1 MANNILSVIWITDQH
16 WSYYYLLIGFLL
28 LIICFLLY
36 RLRQLKK
43 NIGKE
48 QDYYHSLFDILDNLP
63 FPIMVK
69 DIQNSFRYYYWN
81 KESELQSGI
90 KREEAIGCTD
100 YEIYGEERG
109 RKYRDVDES
118 LVQADKIYRAEE
130 SYSTVDGAVHD
141 TIAVK
146 SIIKWKEK
154 KKWLLV
160 TRWDI
165 TRLKTYERELIAAK
179 EELEKIRLSAP
190 GQVCTQTID
199 VTREDAPFSLE
210 QLITKMGGMDVFLLS
225 SGIGKQ
231 NLSLQPDIE
240 LQTAATNV
248 SGFIRMVNAAYHYFE
263 QRGKGHI
270 AVISS
275 IAGTKGLGSAPAY
288 SATKR
293 FQNTYINAL
302 EQLAHMKKLNISFTD
317 IRPGFVATPLLKDDK
332 YPLLMHTSQ
341 VASQIVKA
349 ISRRKRV
356 AIIDWRYQ
364 FIVFFWKLIP
374 GWLWVRLPVRNQ

>member
-1 MANNILSVIWITDQH
+1 MKRIII
-16 WSYYYLLIGFLL
+16 IGAT
-28 LIICFLLY
+28 
-36 RLRQLKK
+36 
-43 NIGKE
+43 
-48 QDYYHSLFDILDNLP
+48 
-63 FPIMVK
+63 
-69 DIQNSFRYYYWN
+69 
-81 KESELQSGI
+81 SGI
-90 KREEAIGCTD
+90 GLEVARCYLKDGWQVGVAGRRE
-100 YEIYGEERG
+100 
-109 RKYRDVDES
+109 
-118 LVQADKIYRAEE
+118 
-130 SYSTVDGAVHD
+130 
-141 TIAVK
+141 
-146 SIIKWKEK
+146 
-154 KKWLLV
+154 
-160 TRWDI
+160 
-165 TRLKTYERELIAAK
+165 

-302 EQLAHMKKLNISFTD
+302 EQLSVYRILLEIDSRMVMGEVACAEPIIPSQYHF
-317 IRPGFVATPLLKDDK
+317 IRKTPCSHPELAKD
-332 YPLLMHTSQ
+332 L
-341 VASQIVKA
+341 
-349 ISRRKRV
+349 
-356 AIIDWRYQ
+356 
-364 FIVFFWKLIP
+364 
-374 GWLWVRLPVRNQ
+374 

>member
-1 MANNILSVIWITDQH
+1 MKRIII
-16 WSYYYLLIGFLL
+16 IGAT
-28 LIICFLLY
+28 
-36 RLRQLKK
+36 
-43 NIGKE
+43 
-48 QDYYHSLFDILDNLP
+48 
-63 FPIMVK
+63 
-69 DIQNSFRYYYWN
+69 
-81 KESELQSGI
+81 SGI
-90 KREEAIGCTD
+90 GLEVARCYLKDGWPVGVAGRREA
-100 YEIYGEERG
+100 
-109 RKYRDVDES
+109 
-118 LVQADKIYRAEE
+118 
-130 SYSTVDGAVHD
+130 
-141 TIAVK
+141 
-146 SIIKWKEK
+146 
-154 KKWLLV
+154 
-160 TRWDI
+160 
-165 TRLKTYERELIAAK
+165 
-179 EELEKIRLSAP
+179 ELEKIWLSAP
-190 GQVCTQTID
+190 GQVYTQTID

-210 QLITKMGGMDVFLLS
+210 QLITKMGGMDEFLLS

-293 FQNTYINAL
+293 FQNTYIDAL
-302 EQLAHMKKLNISFTD
+302 DQLAHMKKLFFFFFV
-317 IRPGFVATPLLKDDK
+317 IRPGFVATPLLIDDK
-332 YPLLMHTSQ
+332 YPLLMYAPYVS
-341 VASQIVKA
+341 SQIVRA

-364 FIVFFWKLIP
+364 LIVFFWKLIP